1 MCSTKMNRRLGSIRG
16 SQGRVFARNFSD
28 GTMLSAGKVSNLYAR
43 IVVTLDGSDFAEDAL
58 VHAVGL
64 AKLMNVPLRLV
75 RVSGAHSVERAVA
88 AGAATDYI
96 AMGQF
101 IEDEVREAE
110 RYIAAIADDL
120 TAQELQVSGT
130 VENGPVVGSILEQVQ
145 TGDLLVLA
153 SHGRTGIARWFLGSV
168 SEEVVR
174 RSPVPVLLIRN
185 KLGATDDQD

>member
-1 MCSTKMNRRLGSIRG
+1 MYS
-16 SQGRVFARNFSD
+16 
-28 GTMLSAGKVSNLYAR
+28 R
-43 IVVTLDGSDFAEDAL
+43 IVVTLDGSEFAEDAL

-101 IEDEVREAE
+101 IEDEVKEAE
-110 RYIAAIADDL
+110 RYIAAIANDL
-120 TAQELQVSGT
+120 TAQELQVTGT
-130 VENGPVVGSILEQVQ
+130 VENGPVIRSILEQVQ

-185 KLGATDDQD
+185 KLGATDVQD